1 MPYLPRLL
9 FPHWPGRMGPTR
21 FQPNLVESMAMAA
34 PWKGSVRMK
43 GKRYPHTAEKRTT
56 RREPVGPR
64 WNWASHF
71 FDETFLFFF
80 PKPSNPPRGT
90 GPTAQAPDFF
100 CLRRGNSIHFFLPY
114 LPVSY
119 NNYNCLDLHL
129 NFSFLSPPTLL
140 SPTPCLCP
148 PPSAHRRAPPHLPP
162 RHAQHLCA
170 RAGAPPSDDVLS
182 VQARQNSGTVTRRSP
197 PAPKRSTKQLEAGAR
212 YGAALGGRRTATE
225 LEQCGISNRGRE
237 VRRGARE
244 VNEGGAGR
252 KARGS
257 FLLL

>member
-1 MPYLPRLL
+1 MKQAPVTQTQIQGNSITLYKISTKKGSITPSYSHKFGMPYLPRLL

-64 WNWASHF
+64 WNWASLF

-100 CLRRGNSIHFFLPY
+100 LY
-114 LPVSY
+114 E
-119 NNYNCLDLHL
+119 
-129 NFSFLSPPTLL
+129 
-140 SPTPCLCP
+140 
-148 PPSAHRRAPPHLPP
+148 
-162 RHAQHLCA
+162 
-170 RAGAPPSDDVLS
+170 
-182 VQARQNSGTVTRRSP
+182 TR
-197 PAPKRSTKQLEAGAR
+197 
-212 YGAALGGRRTATE
+212 
-225 LEQCGISNRGRE
+225 
-237 VRRGARE
+237 
-244 VNEGGAGR
+244 
-252 KARGS
+252 
-257 FLLL
+257 